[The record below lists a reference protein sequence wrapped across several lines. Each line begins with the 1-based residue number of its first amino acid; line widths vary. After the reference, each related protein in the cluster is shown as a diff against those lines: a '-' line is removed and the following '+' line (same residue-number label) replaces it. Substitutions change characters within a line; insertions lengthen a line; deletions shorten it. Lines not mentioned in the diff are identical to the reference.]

1 MTLEWR
7 TERRKLSALKDFEKN
22 PRQISENDFERLKGS
37 LKEFNLV
44 ELPAVDA
51 DNTILAGHMRIR
63 ALRKLNGNKG
73 DIECRVP
80 NRPLTEKERER
91 YVLVSN
97 RVTGEW
103 DFDCLSSAWDIDL
116 LLDVGFKPSELHI
129 DLQENEVELKED
141 QEEKQKKKKECPECG
156 HEF

>member
-7 TERRKLSALKDFEKN
+7 TETRKINALKDFDKN
-22 PRQISENDFERLKGS
+22 PRQISENDFERLKKS
-37 LKEFNLV
+37 LKTFNLV
-44 ELPAVDA
+44 ELPAVDC
-51 DNTILAGHMRIR
+51 DNTILAGHMRIK

-73 DIECRVP
+73 LIEVRVP
-80 NRPLTEKERER
+80 NRPLTEEEREE

-103 DFDCLSSAWDIDL
+103 DYDILGNSWNIDL

-129 DLQENEVELKED
+129 GLEENNVEIKE
-141 QEEKQKKKKECPECG
+141 EEKTKKLKKCPECG